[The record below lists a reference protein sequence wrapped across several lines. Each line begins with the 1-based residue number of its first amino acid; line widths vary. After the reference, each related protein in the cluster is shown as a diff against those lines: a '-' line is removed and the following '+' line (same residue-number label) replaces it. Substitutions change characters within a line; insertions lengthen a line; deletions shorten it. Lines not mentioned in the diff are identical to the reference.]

1 EYGSWIDH
9 VLGWW
14 AHRDDDNVLFLKYE
28 DMKKDL
34 PCAVQQIAKFLGKDL
49 SPEMIQR
56 IADQTTFTAMSDGK
70 GRFYDNEPD
79 YLKLKTPGATK
90 FLRKGEVG
98 DWKNYF
104 TDEQNRRFDEMF
116 EKERMAISGLEIEF

>member
-1 EYGSWIDH
+1 MCFTVS
-9 VLGWW
+9 
-14 AHRDDDNVLFLKYE
+14 
-28 DMKKDL
+28 DL